1 MRTSISP
8 LLCAILDKYILS
20 SDENI
25 RSNQIQVNHP
35 PHPLNTLM
43 TLVKI
48 QSYMT
53 KNPVAKD
60 HKSNRR

>member
-35 PHPLNTLM
+35 PHLLNTLM
-43 TLVKI
+43 TLVKN

-60 HKSNRR
+60 HKSDR